1 MTSKEMHWNK
11 EKRMERKKTTG
22 NWRTFKK
29 MKKKSQ
35 EKSTEKAGNEGD
47 ELEMDA
53 KSTKRKIYWNKR
65 KWKEMQ

>member
-1 MTSKEMHWNK
+1 
-11 EKRMERKKTTG
+11 
-22 NWRTFKK
+22 

-53 KSTKRKIYWNKR
+53 KSTKRKIY
-65 KWKEMQ
+65 